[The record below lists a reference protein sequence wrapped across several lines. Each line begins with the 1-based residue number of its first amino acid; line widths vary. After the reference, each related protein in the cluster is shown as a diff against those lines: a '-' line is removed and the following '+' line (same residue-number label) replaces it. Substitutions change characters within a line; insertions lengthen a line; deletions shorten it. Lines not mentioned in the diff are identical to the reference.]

1 MNLSGFCKTFLQK
14 VIDKCKIINYNVV
27 NTKTRKVKKMVKK
40 SKSVTVRFAENDYK
54 YLKAV
59 AKLAGQNVSGYIRML
74 ANMSI
79 TAVKVK
85 VDTGELKREDVEALF
100 ND

>member
-1 MNLSGFCKTFLQK
+1 M
-14 VIDKCKIINYNVV
+14 I
-27 NTKTRKVKKMVKK
+27 KK
-40 SKSVTVRFAENDYK
+40 SKSVTVRFTDDDYR

-59 AKLAGQNVSGYIRML
+59 AKLAGQNISGYIRML

-79 TAVKVK
+79 TVLKIK
-85 VDTGELKREDVEALF
+85 LQKGEISDADFQTLL

>member
-1 MNLSGFCKTFLQK
+1 M
-14 VIDKCKIINYNVV
+14 I
-27 NTKTRKVKKMVKK
+27 KK
-40 SKSVTVRFAENDYK
+40 SKSITVRFTDDDYK

-74 ANMSI
+74 SNMSI
-79 TAVKVK
+79 TAIKTK
-85 VDTGELKREDVEALF
+85 IRTGEVSDADFQALL

>member
-1 MNLSGFCKTFLQK
+1 MIKKT
-14 VIDKCKIINYNVV
+14 
-27 NTKTRKVKKMVKK
+27 
-40 SKSVTVRFAENDYK
+40 KSVTVRFAENDYK

-74 ANMSI
+74 SNMSI
-79 TAVKVK
+79 TAIKTK
-85 VDTGELKREDVEALF
+85 LRTGEVKYEDFQALL